1 MFQQDLITLSEMR
14 NEDATAC
21 ESFHYEIVPLPVV
34 NPLSNTIQPFHY
46 SLSFNYEV
54 PFTKCIIRCLKF
66 NFNPWRWSRL
76 EFNSIFFFNFYSTPI
91 VKKWKGK
98 KYSNYFRRQFLSFFF
113 FYEYT
118 ISNLSN
124 CAYVYKFVSRK
135 IYSFCT
141 S

>member
-76 EFNSIFFFNFYSTPI
+76 EFNSNFFFNFYSTPI
-91 VKKWKGK
+91 VKKWRGK
-98 KYSNYFRRQFLSFFF
+98 NIIIIFVDNFFLFFFSTNIQFLIYQIVHTCINS
-113 FYEYT
+113 Y
-118 ISNLSN
+118 L
-124 CAYVYKFVSRK
+124 VK